1 MAQQFL
7 SSLDDLWN
15 RGEQKGRTEGRAE
28 GRTEGRAE
36 GRGGLLREQLQ
47 LKFGDLPAWVEKRL
61 HDATD
66 EQIGVFARRILSE
79 TTLEA
84 TLATEE

>member
-15 RGEQKGRTEGRAE
+15 RGEQKGRA
-28 GRTEGRAE
+28 EGRAE